1 MNKYSVIL
9 MGVDWSKAAKLKAM
23 KDIKLEDPRI
33 AKYIESLD
41 KMYKLI

>member
-1 MNKYSVIL
+1 MNRYSVIL

-23 KDIKLEDPRI
+23 KDIKLEDPRV

>member
-33 AKYIESLD
+33 AKYIESLY

>member
-9 MGVDWSKAAKLKAM
+9 MGVDWSKDAKIKAM
-23 KDIKLEDPRI
+23 KDIKLEDQRI